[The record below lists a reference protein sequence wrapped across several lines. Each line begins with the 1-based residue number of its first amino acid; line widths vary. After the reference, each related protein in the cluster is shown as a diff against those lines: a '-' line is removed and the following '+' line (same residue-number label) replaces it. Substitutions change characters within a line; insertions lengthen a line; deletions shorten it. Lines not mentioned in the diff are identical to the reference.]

1 MVSSH
6 LGFLQ
11 GSISEPDGGLHQGR
25 VRVEKLLH
33 QRLTMHTTGCPGPNM
48 PEFKKPLDT
57 TLRHSVAGFMW
68 RQGLNSYDPC
78 ESLSS
83 GRSTMAWKAVKQ
95 LLVVLVIKVTQA
107 CKIWKP

>member
-33 QRLTMHTTGCPGPNM
+33 QRLTVHKICQSSRSLWTPLSDMIIQM
-48 PEFKKPLDT
+48 PLYYTVQTEQPALWK
-57 TLRHSVAGFMW
+57 
-68 RQGLNSYDPC
+68 LNATDVGG
-78 ESLSS
+78 
-83 GRSTMAWKAVKQ
+83 GRSS
-95 LLVVLVIKVTQA
+95 
-107 CKIWKP
+107 

>member
-33 QRLTMHTTGCPGPNM
+33 QRLTVHGTGCPGPNM
-48 PEFKKPLDT
+48 PEFKEPLYT
-57 TLRHSVAGFMW
+57 PLRHSVAGLC
-68 RQGLNSYDPC
+68 G
-78 ESLSS
+78 
-83 GRSTMAWKAVKQ
+83 GRGWFYVEAGVE
-95 LLVVLVIKVTQA
+95 LL
-107 CKIWKP
+107 

>member
-33 QRLTMHTTGCPGPNM
+33 QRLTVHETSCPGPNM
-48 PEFKKPLDT
+48 PEFKEPLDP

-68 RQGLNSYDPC
+68 RQGVVLCGGKGLTPMILVSLFQVAILQWPGRLLNSFWLC
-78 ESLSS
+78 
-83 GRSTMAWKAVKQ
+83 
-95 LLVVLVIKVTQA
+95 
-107 CKIWKP
+107 

>member
-33 QRLTMHTTGCPGPNM
+33 QRLTVHGTGCQAQICQSSRSLWT
-48 PEFKKPLDT
+48 PLSDIVW
-57 TLRHSVAGFMW
+57 LVLCGGRGWFYVEAGV
-68 RQGLNSYDPC
+68 
-78 ESLSS
+78 E
-83 GRSTMAWKAVKQ
+83 
-95 LLVVLVIKVTQA
+95 LL
-107 CKIWKP
+107 

>member
-33 QRLTMHTTGCPGPNM
+33 QRLTLHKICQSSRSLWT
-48 PEFKKPLDT
+48 PLSDIVW
-57 TLRHSVAGFMW
+57 LVLCGGRGWFYGEAGV
-68 RQGLNSYDPC
+68 
-78 ESLSS
+78 E
-83 GRSTMAWKAVKQ
+83 
-95 LLVVLVIKVTQA
+95 LL
-107 CKIWKP
+107 